1 MALSNKAIPNQNQK
15 ISERPQAHIKE
26 LRSITNSMSSDGD
39 VSAAALAD
47 SAARNLQQRLMESG
61 HERPEGDACP
71 VCFLL
76 IELPTAAHSKTNVC
90 CMKSLCNGCILAAC
104 LRGMNDR
111 CPFCRTPLPT
121 DNASQP
127 QLAMIQ
133 KRADKGDA
141 EAIYQLGTKY
151 HFGSLG
157 LTKNVPRAIE
167 LWTEAAELGS
177 LEAHFRLG
185 CRYYNGDGV
194 NEDKPRGIYHWKQAA
209 MKGSAPSRHNLGV
222 DEFDKNNY
230 KIAVQHLVI
239 SAKMGHEESLNVIKE
254 MFKGGLATKAHYA
267 EALLAYRDAV
277 EGTKSPQ
284 REDAKR
290 LGI

>member
-1 MALSNKAIPNQNQK
+1 
-15 ISERPQAHIKE
+15 
-26 LRSITNSMSSDGD
+26 MSSDGD

-47 SAARNLQQRLMESG
+47 SAARNLQQRLMTSG
-61 HERPEGDACP
+61 FERAEGDACTI
-71 VCFLL
+71 CFLYV
-76 IELPTAAHSKTNVC
+76 EMPKHEHSKMNAC
-90 CMKSLCNGCILAAC
+90 CMKRICNGCALAATQ
-104 LRGMNDR
+104 RGIYNR
-111 CPFCRTPLPT
+111 CPFCRTAYPA
-121 DNASQP
+121 DEASG
-127 QLAMIQ
+127 LAMIQ
-133 KRADKGDA
+133 KRVDKGDA

-209 MKGSAPSRHNLGV
+209 MKGNAPSRHNLGV